1 VVVDGDRERLLGRV
15 LSDHVL
21 VEEIADL
28 LGLGEFFLQPEGFD
42 PGKFLLDDFVAQSD
56 ALIADVDTVTRDEA
70 LDLFLRLGAEV
81 ALEDL
86 AGLTDPWHR

>member
-1 VVVDGDRERLLGRV
+1 MVVDGDRERLLGRV

-42 PGKFLLDDFVAQSD
+42 PGKFLLDDFILKEIHGQFNTS
-56 ALIADVDTVTRDEA
+56 
-70 LDLFLRLGAEV
+70 
-81 ALEDL
+81 
-86 AGLTDPWHR
+86 